1 MQVLLRQD
9 VRGVGRRG
17 DLVDVSAGYARNF
30 LVPSGLALEAT
41 SGMAFQSESMKRAR
55 GVRDAQDREAAQA
68 QAAALAGAVIGI
80 TARAAQGGR
89 LFGSVSEIDVA
100 KAIKAQKGIELD
112 AHKVILGEHL
122 KETGSHSVNVELFD
136 DVSVT
141 VTVEVIAQG

>member
-1 MQVLLRQD
+1 
-9 VRGVGRRG
+9 
-17 DLVDVSAGYARNF
+17 
-30 LVPSGLALEAT
+30 
-41 SGMAFQSESMKRAR
+41 MKRAR